1 MLLVTAKNSLF
12 KLMKLCLLTGI
23 RGSADAF
30 GATLSSPNGFSF
42 ACNAHNWGLS
52 LKTDK
57 SERMGSISSGLV
69 TMEHVLVVSILLVC
83 SDRSVNTVYQDVTK
97 NALNPNAP
105 GSLGEVGKL
114 PTPVHPKA
122 DPEDRF
128 TLAGCVFVC

>member
-1 MLLVTAKNSLF
+1 MELWFGVQVQTVWPVQDVRSAALSPVNMLLVTAKNSLF

-57 SERMGSISSGLV
+57 SERTGSIFFRLGYDGACPGYLN
-69 TMEHVLVVSILLVC
+69 SI
-83 SDRSVNTVYQDVTK
+83 
-97 NALNPNAP
+97 
-105 GSLGEVGKL
+105 G
-114 PTPVHPKA
+114 
-122 DPEDRF
+122 
-128 TLAGCVFVC
+128 VF